1 MALEEHREVKNN
13 LSKEGIGKEIKRQRR
28 LHGERIGSNYTQK
41 NLCDD
46 FRSYFDVSLDVNSL
60 SRMERGQQEPSLS
73 QAIQMSLIM
82 CQERDW
88 KSTLIDIASAGIR
101 NDLAYMDGLSAG
113 MELLG
118 SLSNYYDEHL
128 KLIVLLVDLITAAR
142 DEGWLSAQS
151 EDDRAFLDEAG
162 VINHDRGVTEIL
174 NEIFTVM
181 DTRKPVVTESMAHRL
196 SSNPSIVERINAA
209 LATPAPPQGAVAI
222 DEPQGKEHDHEQD

>member
-1 MALEEHREVKNN
+1 MALEEYREVKNN
-13 LSKEGIGKEIKRQRR
+13 LSQEGIGKEIKRQRR

-41 NLCDD
+41 NLCED
-46 FRSYFDVSLDVNSL
+46 FRSRFDVSLDVNSL

-82 CQERDW
+82 CQGCDW

-101 NDLAYMDGLSAG
+101 NDLAHMDGLSAG

-118 SLSNYYDEHL
+118 SLSSYYDECM
-128 KLIVLLVDLITAAR
+128 KLSELLFELITVAR
-142 DEGWLSAQS
+142 EDGWISAQS
-151 EDDRAFLDEAG
+151 EENRAFLEEVG
-162 VINHDRGVTEIL
+162 VINHGRSVTEIL

-196 SSNPSIVERINAA
+196 SSNPSIVEQIRGA

-222 DEPQGKEHDHEQD
+222 DEPQGKE